1 MEKTE
6 RFGFWLSRDE
16 KSVIAVLAEIEGG
29 LSQAALIR
37 RLIHQAAVQHGITTT
52 DSPSVDPESVRVQE
66 NNHFSRSEINE

>member
-6 RFGFWLSRDE
+6 RFGFWLSKDE

-37 RLIHQAAVQHGITTT
+37 RLIHQAAMQHGITPTVSSGG
-52 DSPSVDPESVRVQE
+52 DSGSAQIQE
-66 NNHFSRSEINE
+66 NNHIVKEIDS